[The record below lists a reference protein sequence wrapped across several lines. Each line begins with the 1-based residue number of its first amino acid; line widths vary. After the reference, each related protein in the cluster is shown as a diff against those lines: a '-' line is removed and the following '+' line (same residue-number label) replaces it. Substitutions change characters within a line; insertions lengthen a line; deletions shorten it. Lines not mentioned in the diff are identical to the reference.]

1 MIYKYLR
8 FSTDKQDEKQQENT
22 IDKFLEIKGMKSD
35 ATITD
40 SGISGGVSYDR
51 RNLGDLCKSLSHNDV
66 VVVSEV
72 SRLTRSGIGE
82 LSYII
87 EKHFKPNKLRLIICN
102 VGLDIDC
109 SDINPMIELQL
120 AMMATFAKI
129 EKQLIQDRTKSSLD
143 ARRRMI
149 EEKGHFVSKSGRVCT
164 KLGGGAMTEEARL
177 KSREIL
183 MRRAASEPK
192 NVFFARYIKTWEDR
206 NGKLTASSNRSD
218 FASIAK
224 ELNMLGMT
232 TATGL
237 EYTANR
243 VRALWTKMKNREYL
257 LIEKEE

>member
-40 SGISGGVSYDR
+40 SGVSGGVSYDR

-129 EKQLIQDRTKSSLD
+129 EKQLIQDRTKSALD
-143 ARRRMI
+143 ARRKAI
-149 EEKGHFVSKSGRVCT
+149 EKDGYFISKSGRKCT
-164 KLGGGAMTEEARL
+164 RLGGGAMTEDARI
-177 KSREIL
+177 KAAEKL
-183 MRRAASEPK
+183 MRKAKSNPK
-192 NVFFARYIKTWEDR
+192 NEFFAKYIKAWELR
-206 NGKLTASSNRSD
+206 NNRLTASSNRSD
-218 FASIAK
+218 FECIAS
-224 ELNMLGMT
+224 ELNLLGMRT
-232 TATGL
+232 QTGL
-237 EYTANR
+237 EYTATR
-243 VRALWTKMKNREYL
+243 VRALWVRMKNREYL
-257 LIEKEE
+257 D

>member
-8 FSTDKQDEKQQENT
+8 FSTDKQDEKQQENA

-40 SGISGGVSYDR
+40 SGVSGGVSYDR

-129 EKQLIQDRTKSSLD
+129 EKQLIQDRTKSALD
-143 ARRRMI
+143 ARRKAI
-149 EEKGHFVSKSGRVCT
+149 EKDGYFISKSGRKCT
-164 KLGGGAMTEEARL
+164 KLGGGAMSESARIKTAEKLMRKAKSNPVNEFFSKYIKAWEARNN
-177 KSREIL
+177 R
-183 MRRAASEPK
+183 
-192 NVFFARYIKTWEDR
+192 
-206 NGKLTASSNRSD
+206 LTASSNRSD
-218 FASIAK
+218 FERIAQ
-224 ELNMLGMT
+224 ELNLLGMRT
-232 TATGL
+232 QTGL
-237 EYTANR
+237 EYTATR
-243 VRALWTKMKNREYL
+243 VRALWVRMKNREYL
-257 LIEKEE
+257 D

>member
-40 SGISGGVSYDR
+40 SGVSGGVSYDR

-129 EKQLIQDRTKSSLD
+129 EKQLIQDRTKSALD
-143 ARRRMI
+143 ARRKI
-149 EEKGHFVSKSGRVCT
+149 LEKDGYFISKSGRRCT
-164 KLGGGAMTEEARL
+164 RLGGGAMTEDARIKASEKLMRKAKANPKNEFFSKYIKAWEARN
-177 KSREIL
+177 
-183 MRRAASEPK
+183 RR
-192 NVFFARYIKTWEDR
+192 
-206 NGKLTASSNRSD
+206 LTASSNRSD
-218 FASIAK
+218 FECIAH
-224 ELNMLGMT
+224 ELNLLGMRT
-232 TATGL
+232 QTGL
-237 EYTANR
+237 EYTATR
-243 VRALWTKMKNREYL
+243 VRALWVRMKNREYL
-257 LIEKEE
+257 D

>member
-35 ATITD
+35 STITD
-40 SGISGGVSYDR
+40 SGVSGGVSYDR

-129 EKQLIQDRTKSSLD
+129 EKQLIQDRTKSALD
-143 ARRRMI
+143 ARRKAI
-149 EEKGHFVSKSGRVCT
+149 EKDGYFISKSGRKCF
-164 KLGGGAMTEEARL
+164 KLGGGAMSESARIKTAEKLMRKAKSNPVNEFFSKYIKAWEARNN
-177 KSREIL
+177 R
-183 MRRAASEPK
+183 
-192 NVFFARYIKTWEDR
+192 
-206 NGKLTASSNRSD
+206 LTASSNRSD
-218 FASIAK
+218 FERIAQ
-224 ELNMLGMT
+224 ELNLLGMRT
-232 TATGL
+232 QTGL
-237 EYTANR
+237 EYTATR
-243 VRALWTKMKNREYL
+243 VRALWVRMKNREYL
-257 LIEKEE
+257 D